1 MGYILILYR
10 CFNRLEDSSDLNQMT
25 GSVMEGLRVWN
36 GGLERLG
43 TLIGDSQEAEGL
55 EPNDL
60 D

>member
-1 MGYILILYR
+1 
-10 CFNRLEDSSDLNQMT
+10 
-25 GSVMEGLRVWN
+25 MEGLRVWN